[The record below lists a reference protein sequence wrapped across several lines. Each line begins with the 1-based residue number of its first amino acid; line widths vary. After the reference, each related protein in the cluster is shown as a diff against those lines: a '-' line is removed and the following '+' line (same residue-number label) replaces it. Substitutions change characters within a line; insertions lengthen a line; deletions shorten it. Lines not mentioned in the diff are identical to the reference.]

1 ELEPHAE
8 RVVLEARRRE
18 RDEPAVVIAFVGKC
32 NQMLV
37 LATIMPAQH
46 LARHARAEARI
57 ENALE
62 LRRFLLLGWV
72 VDGWMEKS
80 GRRQLLVIGG
90 DDQLLAA
97 IDRAD
102 GVLRQKFGRPIENDQ
117 VKLQLARLSRQKLAH
132 RQRAHQYARLELQQK
147 RRDAVEQ

>member
-32 NQMLV
+32 NQMFV
-37 LATIMPAQH
+37 TATIMPAQH
-46 LARHARAEARI
+46 LAWHARAEARI

-62 LRRFLLLGWV
+62 QRRFLLLGWV
-72 VDGWMEKS
+72 VDVLMEKR
-80 GRRQLLVIGG
+80 GRRQLLVIAG

-102 GVLRQKFGRPIENDQ
+102 GVLRQNLRRLIEHDQ
-117 VKLQLARLSRQKLAH
+117 VKLRLARLSRQKLAH
-132 RQRAHQYARLELQQK
+132 RQWAHQHARLELQQK
-147 RRDAVEQ
+147 RR